1 MPQPCGVRA
10 SGRASVRLTTHGQ
23 PGPARTAVVTGLSPH
38 DNVLYTQPMTLEERT
53 EVASACALR
62 LDLSIPMLIDDLDDS
77 TDRQYYAL
85 PDRLYLIGRDGRIVY
100 RGLPGPFGF
109 IVAELEKAI
118 EGYLAEAGRASARVS
133 RSARHPGR

>member
-1 MPQPCGVRA
+1 MAFFVIYIREAHPTDEWLVE
-10 SGRASVRLTTHGQ
+10 SNE
-23 PGPARTAVVTGLSPH
+23 H
-38 DNVLYTQPMTLEERT
+38 DHVLYTQPTTLEERT

-62 LDLSIPMLIDDLDDS
+62 LDLTIPMLIDDLDDS

-85 PDRLYLIGRDGRIVY
+85 PDRLYLVGRDGHIVY

-118 EGYLAEAGRASARVS
+118 EGYLAEEGRVPACASRGAQ
-133 RSARHPGR
+133 HPDRGASGGRRGL

>member
-1 MPQPCGVRA
+1 VAFFVIYIREAHPTDEWLVD
-10 SGRASVRLTTHGQ
+10 SNE
-23 PGPARTAVVTGLSPH
+23 H
-38 DNVLYTQPMTLEERT
+38 DNVLYTQPTTVAERT

-62 LDLSIPMLIDDLDDS
+62 LDLTLPMLIDDLDNS

-85 PDRLYLIGRDGRIVY
+85 PDRLYFIGRDGRIVY

-118 EGYLAEAGRASARVS
+118 ERYLAEAG
-133 RSARHPGR
+133 